1 VKLNPSLKYTLFLRM
16 YFGLGGFLGV
26 GFFPLVQDG
35 GLWHNTLIMSRWI
48 RFLLVMIVGIAGGL
62 LYGWVLNPVK
72 YVDTTPDTLRIDYK
86 TDYVLMVAETYNA
99 DKDLD
104 LAVRRLSLLG
114 EPPAEITIQAILF
127 AEQNGYTD
135 NDLLLMRTLSGA
147 LQLLKPDSET
157 SGS

>member
-1 VKLNPSLKYTLFLRM
+1 
-16 YFGLGGFLGV
+16 
-26 GFFPLVQDG
+26 
-35 GLWHNTLIMSRWI
+35 MSRWI
-48 RFLLVMIVGIAGGL
+48 RFFLVMVVGIAGGL

-104 LAVRRLSLLG
+104 LAVRRLSILG
-114 EPPAEITIQAILF
+114 ESPTDMTLQAILF

-135 NDLLLMRTLSGA
+135 NDLLLMHTLSGD
-147 LQLLKPDSET
+147 LQLLKPGT
-157 SGS
+157 GTTGS

>member
-1 VKLNPSLKYTLFLRM
+1 M
-16 YFGLGGFLGV
+16 GGSAL
-26 GFFPLVQDG
+26 PLVLDG
-35 GLWHNTLIMSRWI
+35 GLWHNTLVMSRWI

-86 TDYVLMVAETYNA
+86 TDYVLMVAETYHA

-104 LAVRRLSLLG
+104 LAVRRLSILG
-114 EPPAEITIQAILF
+114 EPPAEITLQAILF

-147 LQLLKPDSET
+147 LQLLKPDT
-157 SGS
+157 GTTGS

>member
-1 VKLNPSLKYTLFLRM
+1 
-16 YFGLGGFLGV
+16 
-26 GFFPLVQDG
+26 
-35 GLWHNTLIMSRWI
+35 MSRWI
-48 RFLLVMIVGIAGGL
+48 RFILVMFVGIAGGL

-86 TDYVLMVAETYNA
+86 TDYVLMVAETYSA

-104 LAVRRLSLLG
+104 LAVRRLSILG
-114 EPPAEITIQAILF
+114 ESPAEMTLQAILF

-147 LQLLKPDSET
+147 LQLLKPDIGAT
-157 SGS
+157 GS

>member
-1 VKLNPSLKYTLFLRM
+1 
-16 YFGLGGFLGV
+16 
-26 GFFPLVQDG
+26 
-35 GLWHNTLIMSRWI
+35 MSRWI
-48 RFLLVMIVGIAGGL
+48 RFFLVMVVGIAGGL

-104 LAVRRLSLLG
+104 LAVRRLSILG
-114 EPPAEITIQAILF
+114 ESPTDMTLQAILF

-135 NDLLLMRTLSGA
+135 NDLLLMHTLSGD
-147 LQLLKPDSET
+147 LKLLKPGT
-157 SGS
+157 GTTGS